1 MHGPALKRWRVPGT
15 WYFVKTCLG
24 NLKEDHQQW
33 ARPGSFTTHTI
44 LVLGAVGVAKAVEA
58 TVLTFEEMT
67 KGEKI
72 SMLGTLRENWLLHA
86 RQHGLHHTHTHNHT
100 HRVLGTGACFV
111 ALQLHSASHPS
122 WKLFLCLRKWRIIAL
137 YKLPCHL
144 NPPRTNPKPPSAIT
158 SLFWIFNPVFSLA
171 SFPCPSNMPVIPC
184 SKSPAEMT
192 AVCHAFPSP

>member
-44 LVLGAVGVAKAVEA
+44 LVLGAVGVAKVVEA

-86 RQHGLHHTHTHNHT
+86 RQHGLHHTHTQTHT
-100 HRVLGTGACFV
+100 QSSGNRGMFCGLT
-111 ALQLHSASHPS
+111 
-122 WKLFLCLRKWRIIAL
+122 
-137 YKLPCHL
+137 
-144 NPPRTNPKPPSAIT
+144 T
-158 SLFWIFNPVFSLA
+158 SLSL
-171 SFPCPSNMPVIPC
+171 SSIL
-184 SKSPAEMT
+184 K
-192 AVCHAFPSP
+192 AFPLPQKMKDHCSLKAALSLKPSPYQP